1 MTDETPLFERDPDLV
16 RRIHGGFFHAIPH
29 ARELGLEVLDMG
41 AGWGLLKIPY
51 RADLVGNPRTG
62 VLHGGVLTS
71 LIDSACGLAVF
82 CRLPRM
88 EAIATLDLRIDYL
101 KPASIGEDLFARAEC
116 YRLTRQIAFVRSV
129 AYQRDPQQ
137 PVATSLATFMRSS
150 VNPTRP
156 PRSQERV

>member
-1 MTDETPLFERDPDLV
+1 MTDETSLFERDPDLV
-16 RRIHGGFFHAIPH
+16 RRVHGGFFHAIPH
-29 ARELGLEVLDMG
+29 ARALGLEVVDMG

-51 RADLVGNPRTG
+51 RAELIGNPETG

-101 KPASIGEDLFARAEC
+101 KPATVGDDLFARAEC
-116 YRLTRQIAFVRSV
+116 YRLTRQIAFVRAL
-129 AYQRDPQQ
+129 AYQTDPNQ
-137 PVATSLATFMRSS
+137 PVATSVATFMRSS
-150 VNPTRP
+150 AQPARP
-156 PRSQERV
+156 PRSPVKA

>member
-1 MTDETPLFERDPDLV
+1 MTDETSLFEREPDQV

-29 ARELGLEVLDMG
+29 ARELGLEVVDMG

-51 RADLVGNPRTG
+51 RPELVGNPQTG

-101 KPASIGEDLFARAEC
+101 KPATIGEDLFARAEC
-116 YRLTRQIAFVRSV
+116 YRLTRQIAFVRSI

-137 PVATSLATFMRSS
+137 PVATSVATFMRSS
-150 VNPTRP
+150 ASPVRAPRP
-156 PRSQERV
+156 PEKA